1 MSEAVLL
8 TSTYLYDLFINSFSS
23 YPIYLKICLLL
34 MLLCI
39 TGIIE
44 IILYITIKRIVQHFK
59 KKRNLDV
66 KDSVTTML
74 ANALVFSDNDD
85 PQTVVKHFLP
95 RFSKIPLYRNFV
107 KKLLVS

>member
-39 TGIIE
+39 IGIIE
-44 IILYITIKRIVQHFK
+44 IILYITIKRIV
-59 KKRNLDV
+59 
-66 KDSVTTML
+66 
-74 ANALVFSDNDD
+74 
-85 PQTVVKHFLP
+85 
-95 RFSKIPLYRNFV
+95 RNF
-107 KKLLVS
+107 KGDLFAIKPRQSCTKRS